1 MKYIYMG
8 REVEVVRFS
17 ANETAQLADGNWVGT
32 NLLVPVKVA
41 ETQAMIE
48 AVKRTKRSDT
58 N

>member
-8 REVEVVRFS
+8 REVEVIRFT
-17 ANETAQLADGNWVGT
+17 ANETAQLADGTWVGT
-32 NLLVPVKVA
+32 NLLAPIIVP

>member
-1 MKYIYMG
+1 MKYIYQG
-8 REVEVVRFS
+8 REVEVVRFTS
-17 ANETAQLADGNWVGT
+17 GETAQLADGTWVASG
-32 NLLVPVKVA
+32 LLAPLKT